1 MKRKVFAEFLFGALL
16 FQKSCLAFSSLP
28 RLYPAGDRVASRCAT
43 SPAQQFFH
51 GRSRSPAWYQ
61 SQSRYASSYT
71 RLFIANDKEVSDK
84 KPKTKKKQGQ
94 IYRAAAEQGQ
104 IYRADRVLANRGWA
118 SRSECFE
125 LLKQKRVYQKVG
137 SEMIQVLGPSEKLP
151 MGASL
156 WVDGNVEVANPPPL
170 LRVYHKPKWVLSV
183 MGDKEGRKNLENLD
197 FISNMH
203 PVGRLDYDSS
213 GLLLFSSKGSLTQ
226 KLLHP
231 TQEIEKEY
239 VAIVTGTV
247 DEDGL
252 REMLGL
258 GVMTSLGAFPA
269 KLVHAQPVPDDQV
282 APMVKD
288 ILANLPPEY
297 DISRLD
303 EQGHLFFKNATE
315 LSEVRLIVE
324 EGKHR
329 MVRRI
334 LANSGHPVISLKRE
348 RLGVIHLN
356 DLEAGGYRDLTP
368 KEEQW
373 AQALL
378 KTKRIKPPKKKTE
391 NQKDSDQNKIK

>member
-1 MKRKVFAEFLFGALL
+1 MTAYIIAYEEMKRNIFAEFLFGAML

-28 RLYPAGDRVASRCAT
+28 KLYPVGRIVSRCAA
-43 SPAQQFFH
+43 SPAQPFLH
-51 GRSRSPAWYQ
+51 GRSLAWYQ
-61 SQSRYASSYT
+61 PQSRTASGYT

-84 KPKTKKKQGQ
+84 KPKTKKNQGQ
-94 IYRAAAEQGQ
+94 L
-104 IYRADRVLANRGWA
+104 YRADRVLANRGWA
-118 SRSECFE
+118 SRSECFD

-151 MGASL
+151 MSASL
-156 WVDGNVEVANPPPL
+156 WVDGKDEVAKPPPL

-213 GLLLFSSKGSLTQ
+213 GLLLFSSKGTLTQ
-226 KLLHP
+226 TLLHP
-231 TQEIEKEY
+231 THEIEKEY

-252 REMLGL
+252 RETLAQ
-258 GVMTSLGAFPA
+258 GVTTSLGAFPA
-269 KLVHAQPVPDDQV
+269 KLVRAQPVPDDQV

-288 ILANLPPEY
+288 IISNLPPEY
-297 DISRLD
+297 DISRL
-303 EQGHLFFKNATE
+303 EEKGHLFFANATE

-334 LANSGHPVISLKRE
+334 LANSGHPVITLKRE
-348 RLGVIHLN
+348 RLGVIHLD

-378 KTKRIKPPKKKTE
+378 KPKKKKPPQKKTE
-391 NQKDSDQNKIK
+391 NQKDSDQNKIKEL